1 MQKCTAI
8 TKSLKGKHVVI
19 TGGSS
24 GIGKSVGKLAAKL
37 GAHVTIL
44 ARDAKK
50 LESALEEI
58 ISTCS
63 EKENQTIKAI
73 SLDVTDPQNV
83 EEVLKQIDNDIPV
96 FALVNCAG
104 MAICGQIE
112 ELSNADNRK
121 LVDLNLMGTI
131 YCVRTLLPSL
141 KQRQE
146 GVIVIT
152 ASQAALFGIFGLATY
167 SASKYALRGFAEG
180 LEMEVR
186 PHNISVTLA
195 LPPDTD
201 TPGFLNENKNKPQE
215 THLISESG
223 GLFSPDDVA
232 KQLIDDALVSIE
244 QPIILVCVEFYI
256 NIIITF
262 LIAERKI
269 LQLRWFRKFHA
280 EYFMLWDVSFY
291 FFF

>member
-1 MQKCTAI
+1 MILILLLPFVLLGVLYILQKYTVRI
-8 TKSLKGKHVVI
+8 KSLKGKHVVI

-44 ARDAKK
+44 ARDAEK
-50 LESALEEI
+50 LKSATEEI
-58 ISTCS
+58 VSTCFD
-63 EKENQTIKAI
+63 KENQTIKAI
-73 SLDVTDPQNV
+73 SLDVTDPQKV
-83 EEVLKQIDNDIPV
+83 EETLKEIDNSIPV
-96 FALVNCAG
+96 FALINCAG

-131 YCVRTLLPSL
+131 HCVRTLLPNL

-146 GVIVIT
+146 GIIVIT

-167 SASKYALRGFAEG
+167 SATKYALRGFAEG

-201 TPGFLNENKNKPQE
+201 TPGFENENKNKPKE

-244 QPIILVCVEFYI
+244 QP
-256 NIIITF
+256 
-262 LIAERKI
+262 LI
-269 LQLRWFRKFHA
+269 
-280 EYFMLWDVSFY
+280 
-291 FFF
+291 